1 MSTRNFVP
9 VANELQ
15 KIAFLFVEINIASVA
30 CGNDDAYIYST
41 RYPLYL
47 LRRVP
52 RRGGVLDKAYVYYAK
67 STVRVMMTVDLGCW
81 CVIIPGSWKIR
92 LLYLL

>member
-15 KIAFLFVEINIASVA
+15 KIAFLFVGSNIAMLHVVMMMH
-30 CGNDDAYIYST
+30 IYST

-67 STVRVMMTVDLGCW
+67 STVRVMMTAGIGC
-81 CVIIPGSWKIR
+81 
-92 LLYLL
+92 